1 MDLLPWGNCVMTCY
15 LDERLFLYPKPVS
28 WMDSVN
34 RKQNK
39 HTRNSASF
47 CSNIKLILLPKGKYR
62 VEKKHIK
69 GLKYRIHW
77 KKRTVYGWLKKS
89 IAFMANTAP
98 LSSQG
103 VIWFWG
109 AIRLMSSPF
118 VFNIG
123 SLWGSSWHIKFPLL
137 YQMRYRLHVE
147 V

>member
-1 MDLLPWGNCVMTCY
+1 MGEMRYDLLLGWKTFS
-15 LDERLFLYPKPVS
+15 LSKTSFLNGFSESETKQTYTQFSFLLQQYKVDFVTKWEMYS
-28 WMDSVN
+28 W
-34 RKQNK
+34 K
-39 HTRNSASF
+39 
-47 CSNIKLILLPKGKYR
+47 
-62 VEKKHIK
+62 KKHIK

-109 AIRLMSSPF
+109 PIRLMSSPF